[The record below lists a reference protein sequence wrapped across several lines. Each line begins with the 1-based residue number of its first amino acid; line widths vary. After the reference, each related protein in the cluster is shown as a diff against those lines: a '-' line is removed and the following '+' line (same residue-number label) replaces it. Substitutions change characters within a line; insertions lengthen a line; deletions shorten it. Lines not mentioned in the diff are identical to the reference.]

1 MTMRP
6 PHEYVPARSLLFA
19 PPGSAPPEV
28 RLEAIKA
35 VLQGIPTGAYDD
47 QVITW
52 LSNQDDPTAK
62 ALLGL
67 MWRCRETPL

>member
-1 MTMRP
+1 MRP

-19 PPGSAPPEV
+19 PQGSAPPEV
-28 RLEAIKA
+28 RLEAFKA
-35 VLQGIPTGAYDD
+35 VLQGIPTGSYDD

-62 ALLGL
+62 VLLGL
-67 MWRCRETPL
+67 LWRCRETPL